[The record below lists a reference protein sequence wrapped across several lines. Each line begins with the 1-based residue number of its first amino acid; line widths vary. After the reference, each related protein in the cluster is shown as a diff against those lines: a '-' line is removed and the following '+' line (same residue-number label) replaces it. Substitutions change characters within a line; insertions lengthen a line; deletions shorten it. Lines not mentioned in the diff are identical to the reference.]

1 MDSKLKYKIM
11 EYHISKTVRGTFDDV
26 VSKVK
31 DELKKEGFGVLT
43 EIDITKTLKSKLYVD
58 FRKYVILGACNPEY
72 AHNALQ
78 AEDKVGTMLPCNVIV
93 QEKGEGQIE
102 VAAVNPK
109 ASMMAIENEKL
120 EQLATDV
127 TQKLSNVIDGI

>member
-1 MDSKLKYKIM
+1 MYSKFKYEIM
-11 EYHISKTVRGTFDDV
+11 KYHISKTVTGTFEDV

-43 EIDITKTLKSKLYVD
+43 EIDIKNTLKNKLDVD

-72 AHNALQ
+72 AHHALQ
-78 AEDKVGTMLPCNVIV
+78 VEDKVGTMLPCNVIV
-93 QEKGEGQIE
+93 QEKAEGRVE
-102 VAAVNPK
+102 VSAVNPK

-127 TQKLSNVIDGI
+127 TQKLKNVINGV